1 MSLKFV
7 RPIILSISLFFA
19 IPLIVLAGEPTDRI
33 KAVSEKLIAVV
44 TDSALKAPEM
54 NEKREKMI
62 METVDSVFSWEE
74 FSKRALAKYWSK
86 RTDQE
91 KKEFVSL
98 FGQLVERSY
107 MDKTSQY
114 SGENVLFLD
123 EKIEGEYGSVNT
135 KLITSTGT
143 QTPVEYRMINK
154 NGTWWVYDVYIEGV
168 SLVNNYRSQFN
179 SILVNSSY
187 EELVKRLQEKLEK
200 GE

>member
-1 MSLKFV
+1 MSFKVFKQL
-7 RPIILSISLFFA
+7 ILSISLFFA
-19 IPLIVLAGEPTDRI
+19 IPLTVTAGEPTDRI
-33 KAVSEKLIAVV
+33 KTVSDKLIALI
-44 TDSALKAPEM
+44 TDNTLQSPEM
-54 NEKREKMI
+54 KEKKEKMI
-62 METVDSVFSWEE
+62 METVDSVFNWEE
-74 FSKRALAKYWSK
+74 FSKRALAKNWSK

-91 KKEFVSL
+91 KKEFTSL

-123 EKIEGEYGSVNT
+123 EKIDGEYGSVNT

-143 QTPVEYRMINK
+143 ETPVEYRMINK

-179 SILVNSSY
+179 SILANSSY
-187 EELVKRLQEKLEK
+187 EELVKRLKEKIEK